1 QTAQKWA
8 IPAWYAGL
16 DAMLADETLDMVL
29 VTTPI
34 QQHFAHALAAIEAG
48 KHVYVQKA
56 MTTTVAEADALL
68 AARDRM
74 GVRLAAAPGFDLFP
88 STAKMRATVQSGA
101 LGQIAIA
108 YTYTLGFGH
117 EFEPI
122 RRDEGAL
129 AAIDPTWYYRP
140 GAGPLPDVT
149 VYALQLATSVLG
161 SVRRVT
167 GLGHT

>member
-1 QTAQKWA
+1 MTTTSTLRAGLVGCGSVAQRGVLPHLSLADARQRVQITAVADSMAERAAQTAQKWA

-74 GVRLAAAPGFDLFP
+74 GVRLAA
-88 STAKMRATVQSGA
+88 
-101 LGQIAIA
+101 
-108 YTYTLGFGH
+108 
-117 EFEPI
+117 
-122 RRDEGAL
+122 
-129 AAIDPTWYYRP
+129 
-140 GAGPLPDVT
+140 
-149 VYALQLATSVLG
+149 
-161 SVRRVT
+161 
-167 GLGHT
+167 